1 MSKNGGKSAKT
12 IVMKF
17 GGSSLATPELRE
29 IAASRVLEARQ
40 RGASPVVV
48 CSAIGRAPDPYA
60 TDSLLGLLGPTRGG
74 ANRDLLLSCGEALAC
89 AIFAELLTSWGADAQ
104 AMTGGQAGVIT
115 DAKFGDAKIL
125 RVEPRNVFALLERGI
140 IPVITGYQGVTEDGA
155 VTTLGRGGSDLS
167 AIALGDAL
175 GSEAVEIFTDV
186 SGVMT
191 GDPRRIAGAHTIDR
205 VSYAEMVELAADGAK
220 VMHAKAAELARVTQT
235 PYVVKGLRSNFG
247 STIDEGHAPNEFMPV
262 TGITS
267 LRDVVFVRV
276 IQGEI
281 DDLEARRELELEV
294 FRRAAE
300 SDVSV
305 DMINVNNAGIFF
317 IIDSEHLETIRR
329 VFGGLNMALRV
340 RAHCA
345 KISIVGAGMRGVSGV
360 MYRVVQ
366 ALSGAGVEIIHSTD
380 SNITISV
387 LVPEEDV
394 ARAEQAIH
402 DYFRLGRGQDATP
415 PEMAAGVPR

>member
-1 MSKNGGKSAKT
+1 
-12 IVMKF
+12 
-17 GGSSLATPELRE
+17 
-29 IAASRVLEARQ
+29 VLEARA

-48 CSAIGRAPDPYA
+48 CSALGRAPDPYA
-60 TDSLLGLLGPTRGG
+60 TDSLLALLGPSRGG
-74 ANRDLLLSCGEALAC
+74 PNRDLLVSCGEAIAC

-104 AMTGGQAGVIT
+104 AMTGGQAGIIT
-115 DAKFGDAKIL
+115 DSNFGDAKIL
-125 RVEPRNVFALLERGI
+125 RVQPKAVLAALERGI
-140 IPVITGYQGVTEDGA
+140 IPVVTGFQGVTEGGA
-155 VTTLGRGGSDLS
+155 LTTLGRGGSDLS

-247 STIDEGHAPNEFMPV
+247 TTIDEGHAPEGIKPV
-262 TGITS
+262 SGVTS

-281 DDLEARRELELEV
+281 DDLDARRELELEL
-294 FRRAAE
+294 FRRLAE
-300 SDVSV
+300 RDVSV

-317 IIDSEHLETIRR
+317 IVDSDRVDTMRR
-329 VFGGLNMALRV
+329 ELAGLNMALRV

-345 KISIVGAGMRGVSGV
+345 KISIVGAGMRGTPGV

-366 ALSGAGVEIIHSTD
+366 ALSETEIEIIHSTD

-394 ARAEQAIH
+394 VRAEQAIH
-402 DYFRLGRGQDATP
+402 DSFRLGRGQDFTP
-415 PEMAAGVPR
+415 PEMVAGAQR